1 MKLKGMVLIVT
12 ILLVLGITG
21 CGSYYQVRDPASG
34 SLYYTTDI
42 EKKREG
48 AITFKDA
55 KSGADVILQNSE
67 VKEISKDE
75 FKESTK
81 KEE

>member
-12 ILLVLGITG
+12 IFLVLGIAG
-21 CGSYYQVRDPASG
+21 CGSYYQVRDPASD

-55 KSGADVILQNSE
+55 KSGADVTLQNSE